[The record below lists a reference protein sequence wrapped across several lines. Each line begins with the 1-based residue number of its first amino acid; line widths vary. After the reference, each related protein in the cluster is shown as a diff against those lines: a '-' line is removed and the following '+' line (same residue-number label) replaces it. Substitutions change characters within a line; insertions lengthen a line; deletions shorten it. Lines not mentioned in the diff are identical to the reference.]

1 MKKSA
6 YTGSQIMTI
15 LRQSDNGSPVP
26 ELCAEQGMNSAALYK
41 CRANYAGV
49 STAMITRLKKMENE
63 TRRLK
68 KEVC

>member
-26 ELCAEQGMNSAALYK
+26 ELCAEKGMNSAAIYK
-41 CRANYAGV
+41 CRAKYAGV
-49 STAMITRLKKMENE
+49 STAMITRLKELKNE
-63 TRRLK
+63 TMRLK
-68 KEVC
+68 EEVC